1 MPELEGHAVKRAT
14 NGPEALAIVE
24 SFSPDVALIDIAMP
38 GMDGPELAQLLRLQA
53 QCSLTKLV
61 ALTGSTD
68 TCSTSETDEQIL
80 IAISPVSHEDLAD
93 VLQHPPG

>member
-1 MPELEGHAVKRAT
+1 MWSSARRTDPR
-14 NGPEALAIVE
+14 PLAIVE

-38 GMDGPELAQLLRLQA
+38 GMDGPDLAQLLRLQA

-68 TCSTSETDEQIL
+68 TCARPRRTNRYL
-80 IAISPVSHEDLAD
+80 IAI
-93 VLQHPPG
+93 PPSQCRLRTSRTFCGTHRVR